1 MREQRDQIQEYMGG
15 GWVGARRGQNV
26 SESEADMEEKSRWR
40 ACRWNTEGESELWV
54 AARVI
59 PRSSPSACLRN
70 SVRRLVFKAHPQ
82 ASSRVS
88 HHTPLP
94 MFILQKKKNK
104 QLFRLFR
111 RIHHQTSINL
121 GVS

>member
-26 SESEADMEEKSRWR
+26 SESADMEEKSRCR

-70 SVRRLVFKAHPQ
+70 SVRRLVFKAHKR
-82 ASSRVS
+82 AAVS
-88 HHTPLP
+88 HTTPLCQCL
-94 MFILQKKKNK
+94 FFKKKK
-104 QLFRLFR
+104 K
-111 RIHHQTSINL
+111 
-121 GVS
+121 